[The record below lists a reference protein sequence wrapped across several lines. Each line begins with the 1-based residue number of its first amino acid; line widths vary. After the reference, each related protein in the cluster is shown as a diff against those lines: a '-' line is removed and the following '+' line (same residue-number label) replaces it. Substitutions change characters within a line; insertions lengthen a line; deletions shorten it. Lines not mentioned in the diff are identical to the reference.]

1 MPCRVV
7 VRVIIDPRIQRL
19 RTLNIAAGFL
29 HLASLIAILVLS
41 TDVSLPVRA
50 TYLSEAPGTGNFADP
65 VDLFSLNIS
74 WMVAAF
80 MALSAFFHFLVA
92 SPVGFPRYA
101 AGLAKHINEFA
112 TQRFQ

>member
-1 MPCRVV
+1 MTYSDCM
-7 VRVIIDPRIQRL
+7 DTRIQKL
-19 RTLNIAAGFL
+19 RKLNIFAGVL
-29 HLASLIAILVLS
+29 HLASLIAILALA

-50 TYLSEAPGTGNFADP
+50 TYLSEAPGTGNFAAP

-92 SPVGFPRYA
+92 SPIGFPRYA
-101 AGLAKHINEFA
+101 AGLAKHINVY
-112 TQRFQ
+112 RWV